1 MTSVLVTGA
10 NRGIGF
16 GLTRHLLADPSV
28 AIVIATA
35 RNVDTATD
43 LKALSS
49 PNLHIIQLDAAS
61 EDSIANA
68 AKKVAEIVGEN
79 GLDFLINNAGVAY
92 TMKLNEP
99 IAMAKLNE
107 QLQVNAIA
115 PLIIA
120 NKFYPLLKK
129 TAAMK
134 GSAQIAIISSTGGSI
149 ETAPM
154 VPKDLQLYTGYFMSK
169 AAVNMLTRRISIEWK
184 EDHIRATCFCP
195 GWVQTDMGSQRA
207 QLTVDDSTIPLIKL
221 ILSLT
226 EDHNGKYY
234 RYNGETIPW

>member
-1 MTSVLVTGA
+1 MSSVLVTGA
-10 NRGIGF
+10 NRGIGL

-35 RNVDTATD
+35 RNVDTATELND
-43 LKALSS
+43 LKS
-49 PNLHIIQLDAAS
+49 PKLHIIQLEAVN

-68 AKKVAEIVGEN
+68 ANKVAEIVGDN
-79 GLDFLINNAGVAY
+79 GLDILINNAGVAWK
-92 TMKLNEP
+92 MPLSEP
-99 IAMAKLNE
+99 IPMAKLNE
-107 QLQVNAIA
+107 QLQVNTVA

-129 TAAMK
+129 TAAKK
-134 GSAQIAIISSTGGSI
+134 GSAQIAIISSTGGSL

-154 VPKDLQLYTGYFMSK
+154 VPKEMPLTGYFMSK

-184 EDHIRATCFCP
+184 DENIRATCFCP
-195 GWVQTDMGSQRA
+195 GWVKTDMGSERA
-207 QLTVDDSTIPLIKL
+207 QLTVDESTIPLTKL

-226 EDHNGKYY
+226 EEHNGKYY